1 MNTYEIIKQTLKH
14 EGGYS
19 NNKADKGGET
29 YCGISR
35 VYNPTWKGWLLLDKQ
50 KDKKQAFNNGF
61 LLDEVMSFYYE
72 KYFKQ
77 MQLELIENS
86 NLKACIFD
94 FCVNS
99 GGAVRVIQNMLN
111 AKYRANLI
119 VDNRFGYN
127 IASAINRI
135 PNQTEL
141 NNNIVEARKTYIQ
154 TLVKNGDVSPIFLT
168 GLINRA
174 ESYRLTPISSF
185 LDEIINFFKHLFS

>member
-1 MNTYEIIKQTLKH
+1 MNTYEIIKKTLKH

-19 NNKADKGGET
+19 SNKADKGGET

-77 MQLELIENS
+77 MQLDLIQNS

-111 AKYRANLI
+111 TKYRSGLI
-119 VDNRFGYN
+119 VDNRFGNN
-127 IASAINRI
+127 IAFTLNRI
-135 PNQTEL
+135 QDQIKL
-141 NNNIVEARKTYIQ
+141 NNDIVEARKTYIE
-154 TLVKNGDVSPIFLT
+154 TLIKNGDVSPIFLT
-168 GLINRA
+168 GLLNRA

-185 LDEIINFFKHLFS
+185 FDEIINFLKRLFA